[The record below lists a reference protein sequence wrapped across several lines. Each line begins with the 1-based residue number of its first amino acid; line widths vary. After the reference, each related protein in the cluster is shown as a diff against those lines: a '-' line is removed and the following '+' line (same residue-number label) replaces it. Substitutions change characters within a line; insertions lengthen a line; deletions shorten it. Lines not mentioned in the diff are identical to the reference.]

1 MPYEAHLMHLLT
13 LFFILQM
20 LATHRTVWSPIE
32 GRNYSSAF
40 ITPIQF
46 LSLQKFD
53 SDRISLQSLDQLH
66 ILQNIYEQQMKSA
79 FYKFHKPYFFD
90 KQKGV
95 LAARHNTHTSQTAFF
110 ISPISSFKKSSNSW
124 GRSNAALNFR
134 TSSLLG
140 KCFLRLMI
148 ASLIRIVLSAKLSLL
163 CIANRTNSSVANRSS
178 IISNV
183 WSVMLA
189 ANTTSMFYSPSFNTE
204 DNFFEYYLRIR

>member
-1 MPYEAHLMHLLT
+1 MLT
-13 LFFILQM
+13 
-20 LATHRTVWSPIE
+20 TRRTVWCPIC
-32 GRNYSSAF
+32 GRNYSIAF

-46 LSLQKFD
+46 LPLQKFD

-66 ILQNIYEQQMKSA
+66 VLQNTYGQQRKSV

-95 LAARHNTHTSQTAFF
+95 LAARHNTHTSQTAFL

-140 KCFLRLMI
+140 ICLVRLII
-148 ASLIRIVLSAKLSLL
+148 ASLIRIVLSANLILF
-163 CIANRTNSSVANRSS
+163 CNANRTNSSVANRSS
-178 IISNV
+178 IMPSV
-183 WSVMLA
+183 WSVTLA
-189 ANTTSMFYSPSFNTE
+189 ANTTSLFYSPLFNIKRYFLE
-204 DNFFEYYLRIR
+204 ILFKDSLDL